1 MPRESLV
8 GTVERAGQALSGASL
23 STTAHERDAESLQIT
38 KRYDE
43 K

>member
-1 MPRESLV
+1 VPRETLV
-8 GTVERAGQALSGASL
+8 GIVERAGQALSSTSL